1 MSQVSQ
7 DIILGDGELF
17 MQNPVEYGKFM
28 VVSIGCGLNPKEKY
42 SAKDAAKWGILNW
55 IVKDGT
61 APIVDMFNAASA
73 DMVDIHLC
81 VLFSALRSSK
91 RYLRIQVPIRLN
103 TERKLREEIVS
114 VLCFRV

>member
-7 DIILGDGELF
+7 DIILGNGEF
-17 MQNPVEYGKFM
+17 FPQSPVDYGKFI
-28 VVSIGCGLNPKEKY
+28 VISLGCGLNPSEKY

-61 APIVDMFNAASA
+61 VPIVDMFNAASA
-73 DMVDIHLC
+73 DMVDIHLS
-81 VLFSALRSSK
+81 VLFTALRSTK

>member
-7 DIILGDGELF
+7 DIILGDGEFF
-17 MQNPVEYGKFM
+17 MQNPVDSGKFM
-28 VVSIGCGLNPKEKY
+28 VVSIGCGLNPKESY

-73 DMVDIHLC
+73 DMVDIHLS
-81 VLFSALRSSK
+81 VLFGALRSSH
-91 RYLRIQVPIRLN
+91 RYLRIQVPICLN
-103 TERKLREEIVS
+103 ICIERKS
-114 VLCFRV
+114 

>member
-17 MQNPVEYGKFM
+17 MQNLVDYGKFM

-73 DMVDIHLC
+73 DMVDIHLS
-81 VLFSALRSSK
+81 VLFGALRSSH
-91 RYLRIQVPIRLN
+91 RYLRIQVTISLN
-103 TERKLREEIVS
+103 AKV
-114 VLCFRV
+114 